1 MPTLAIRPL
10 TPERWPDLE
19 AVFMAR
25 GCSVARGCWC
35 MFYRETG
42 AFILPGGK
50 QPVQARKQSLRDL
63 VTRGPAPGLIAYL
76 GKRPVGWVTL
86 GPRDDFRRLARSRAM
101 KAVDDKPVWSIVC
114 FVVPSEF
121 RGQGVATALLEGAV
135 AYAKKQGATLVEA
148 YPKEPE
154 GKVAD
159 DSLWFG
165 KKSMYDKAG
174 FTEVARHTPDR
185 PVMRKAL
192 RQSPPRK
199 KAAARRPP

>member
-1 MPTLAIRPL
+1 MPALSIRPL
-10 TPERWPDLE
+10 TPGRWPDLE

-42 AFILPGGK
+42 PFILPGGR
-50 QPVQARKQSLRDL
+50 QPVEARKRKLQDL
-63 VTRGPAPGLIAYL
+63 AEQGPPPGLIAYL
-76 GKRPVGWVTL
+76 DDKPAGWVTL
-86 GPRDDFRRLARSRAM
+86 GPRDDFKRLARSRAM
-101 KAVDDKPVWSIVC
+101 KAVDEKPVWSIVC

-135 AYAKKQGATLVEA
+135 AWAKKQGATIVEA
-148 YPKEPE
+148 YPKEPG

-165 KKSMYDKAG
+165 TKSMYDKAG
-174 FTEVARHTPDR
+174 FTEVARHTPGR
-185 PVMRKAL
+185 PVMRKTL
-192 RQSPPRK
+192 RKEAARK
-199 KAAARRPP
+199 KATASRTP

>member
-1 MPTLAIRPL
+1 MPALAIRPL

-42 AFILPGGK
+42 SFILPGGK
-50 QPVQARKQSLRDL
+50 QPVLARKQSLHDL
-63 VTRGPAPGLIAYL
+63 VAQGPPPGLIAYRG
-76 GKRPVGWVTL
+76 GKPVGWVTL
-86 GPRDDFRRLARSRAM
+86 GPREDFKRLARSRAM
-101 KAVDDKPVWSIVC
+101 KAVDEKPVWSIVC

-135 AYAKKQGATLVEA
+135 AWAKKQGAAIIEA

-165 KKSMYDKAG
+165 RKSMYDKAG
-174 FTEVARHTPDR
+174 FTEVARHTPGR

-192 RQSPPRK
+192 R
-199 KAAARRPP
+199 KAAAPRKPAARRSP